1 MLTSERI
8 RKNCPLAVA
17 LAVLPPRVR
26 SALLRAVGTQYLG
39 EERLSEIRLRLFGR
53 SGIVISGRNIPLFI
67 RLTDNDMRYIIEAA
81 TGGSVYSQEEN
92 LKNGFVSLGCGVRM
106 GVCLS
111 ASLELPTSVAI
122 RLPLGECDNAEL
134 VYSGYKA
141 ALPRGI
147 VIYSPPGVGK
157 TTALRSLARIVGER
171 DGRRVVV
178 VDERGEFDLS
188 LFPASAVD
196 IISGHTKARGI
207 EIAKRTLGAELII
220 ADEIGGGEEC
230 EALISVGRGGVPF
243 AVSAHASGIDE
254 LLSSHAVSR
263 LAEMGYFGAAIGLSR
278 SGGKIKA
285 VVDKL

>member
-1 MLTSERI
+1 MLASECIPRGG
-8 RKNCPLAVA
+8 PLRTA
-17 LAVLPPRVR
+17 LAILPPKVR
-26 SALLRAVGTQYLG
+26 GALLRALG
-39 EERLSEIRLRLFGR
+39 VHSFGDERLSEIRLRLFGR

-67 RLTDNDMRYIIEAA
+67 RLTDSDMRYIMDAA
-81 TGGSVYSQEEN
+81 TGGSVYSQETN
-92 LKNGFVSLGCGVRM
+92 LKEGFVSLGCGVRM

-111 ASLELPTSVAI
+111 ASLELPTSLAI
-122 RLPLGECDNAEL
+122 RLPIGECENAEL

-157 TTALRSLARIVGER
+157 TTALRSLARFVGER

-188 LFPASAVD
+188 LFSASAVD
-196 IISGHTKARGI
+196 VISGHTKAHGI

-243 AVSAHASGIDE
+243 AVSAHAADIDE
-254 LLSSHAVSR
+254 LISSSAVSG
-263 LAEMGYFGAAIGLSR
+263 LVGMGYFGAAIGLSR
-278 SGGKIKA
+278 SEGRIEA
-285 VVDKL
+285 VVEKL